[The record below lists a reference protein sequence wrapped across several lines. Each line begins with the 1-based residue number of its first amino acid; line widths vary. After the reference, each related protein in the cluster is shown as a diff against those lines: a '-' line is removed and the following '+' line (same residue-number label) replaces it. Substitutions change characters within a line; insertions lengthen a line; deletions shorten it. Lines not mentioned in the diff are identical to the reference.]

1 MDKSSQLKVEEQC
14 YEESLNY
21 AYPERMTDEAI
32 ITKLQEHGIDNS
44 LLESIKEDSVELQRL
59 FYSHL
64 AALPRRN
71 PRSNRRGQR
80 IVQSRLME
88 PKVKIFSANKNTVNT
103 SSTQKHKSSSAP
115 MSEMDK
121 LLNRSKLAKT
131 ENGTSTTKA
140 SEMDRLL
147 SRNRIPTSKG
157 NSETVQAV
165 SFGQPSSSNT
175 VTVMS
180 SSLSEMDKLEAR
192 SKMMKIRCKTEDNVP
207 INSSPP
213 LEPSF

>member
-1 MDKSSQLKVEEQC
+1 
-14 YEESLNY
+14 
-21 AYPERMTDEAI
+21 MTDEAI
-32 ITKLQEHGIDNS
+32 VAKLQEHGIDKS
-44 LLESIKEDSVELQRL
+44 LLENTKEDSVELQKL

-80 IVQSRLME
+80 VVQSRLME
-88 PKVKIFSANKNTVNT
+88 PKVKIFSASKNTVNT

-131 ENGTSTTKA
+131 ENSTTTTKA
-140 SEMDRLL
+140 SEMERLL
-147 SRNRIPTSKG
+147 SRNRIPTPKST

-165 SFGQPSSSNT
+165 T
-175 VTVMS
+175 VSV
-180 SSLSEMDKLEAR
+180 
-192 SKMMKIRCKTEDNVP
+192 I
-207 INSSPP
+207 
-213 LEPSF
+213 